1 MKIIL
6 LAFSIVL
13 STAVFGQTNDNT
25 WTLEKVNTE
34 LATVERDLNRMEDR
48 LDIIETRED
57 WTEERRSKAGVYV
70 NSRKEELQTK
80 KEHLLRVKYSIE
92 NNPGKGNEGPYGPRR
107 QVKRSELERLPKER
121 QEKILNLPEKYEII
135 EG

>member
-13 STAVFGQTNDNT
+13 SAAVFGQKNDNT

-34 LATVERDLNRMEDR
+34 LTSVERDLIRMQER
-48 LDIIETRED
+48 MDIIETRDD
-57 WTEERRSKAGVYV
+57 WTEERRSKARHYV
-70 NSRKEELQTK
+70 NSRKQELQMK

-92 NNPGKGNEGPYGPRR
+92 NNPGKGNEGSHGPRR
-107 QVKRSELERLPKER
+107 KVKRSDLERLPKER
-121 QEKILNLPEKYEII
+121 QEMILNLPEKYEII